1 MTERTSV
8 PALVLE
14 GGGFR
19 GLFTAGV
26 LDVLQERGLYGFSS
40 IWGVSAGA
48 INGSNFRA
56 RQIGRT
62 MRDILAFRDD
72 RRFMSLWSLATT
84 GDIAGVD
91 FMYGEVQD
99 RLDPCDVE
107 TFNESETP
115 FFAVV
120 SDVTF
125 GTPDYLR
132 VERYPE
138 DLVKVRASASLP
150 TVSRIVEI
158 DGHRYLDGGTTDS
171 IPFETAMGLPGARE
185 VAGHVPAERAL
196 VVLTR
201 DRDYVR
207 DAGSEAIALRSHR
220 YDGYPYYLDA
230 LSTRAER
237 YNAQRERLWELE
249 RAGRCLVIAPEEPVR
264 VGSSTRDGE
273 SLLTLYIAGRRQAEA
288 RLAEIDAFLCAGED
302 AADPA
307 APAAAD
313 PDFAPTQDKE

>member
-1 MTERTSV
+1 MSSEKTNV

-26 LDVLQERGLYGFSS
+26 LDVLQERGLTGFSS

-72 RRFMSLWSLATT
+72 RRFMSLWSFATT
-84 GDIAGVD
+84 GNIAGVD
-91 FMYGEVQD
+91 FMYEEVQN
-99 RLDPCDVE
+99 RLDPCDTD
-107 TFNESETP
+107 TFNESEMP
-115 FFAVV
+115 FYVVV

-125 GTPDYLR
+125 GTPDYLPVR
-132 VERYPE
+132 TYPE

-150 TVSRIVEI
+150 TVSRIVEV

-185 VAGHVPAERAL
+185 VEGHVPARRAL

-201 DRDYVR
+201 DRAYRR
-207 DAGSEAIALRSHR
+207 DAGSEAIALKSHR
-220 YDGYPYYLDA
+220 YDAYPFYLEA
-230 LSTRAER
+230 LRTRGEC

-249 RAGRCLVIAPEEPVR
+249 REGSCLVIAPEEPVT

-273 SLLTLYIAGRRQAEA
+273 ALLSLYIAGRRQAEA
-288 RLAEIDAFLCAGED
+288 RLAEIDAFLCDE
-302 AADPA
+302 
-307 APAAAD
+307 
-313 PDFAPTQDKE
+313 

>member
-1 MTERTSV
+1 MNEKTSV

-19 GLFTAGV
+19 GMFTAGV
-26 LDVLQERGLYGFSS
+26 LDVLMERGLTGFSS

-48 INGSNFRA
+48 INGSNFRS

-62 MRDILAFRDD
+62 MRDMLAFRDD
-72 RRFMSLWSLATT
+72 RRFMSLWSFATT

-99 RLDPCDVE
+99 SIDPCDVD

-115 FFAVV
+115 LYVTV

-125 GTPDYLR
+125 GTPDYLPVR
-132 VERYPE
+132 RFPD

-150 TVSRIVEI
+150 TVSRTVEI

-171 IPFETAMGLPGARE
+171 IPFETAMGLPGGRE
-185 VAGHVPAERAL
+185 VAGHVPASRAV
-196 VVLTR
+196 VVLTK
-201 DRDYVR
+201 DRTFVR
-207 DAGSEAIALRSHR
+207 EQAGSGESIALRSHR
-220 YDGYPYYLDA
+220 YDRYPYYLEA
-230 LSTRAER
+230 LRTRAER

-249 RAGRCLVIAPEEPVR
+249 RAGSCLVIAPERPVT

-273 SLLTLYIAGRRQAEA
+273 SLLTLYVAGRRQAEA
-288 RLAEIDAFLCAGED
+288 RLAEIDAFLCLE
-302 AADPA
+302 
-307 APAAAD
+307 
-313 PDFAPTQDKE
+313 

>member
-1 MTERTSV
+1 MAGERTNV

-19 GLFTAGV
+19 GMFTAGV
-26 LDVLQERGLYGFSS
+26 LDVLQERDLTGFSS

-48 INGSNFRA
+48 INGSNFRS

-72 RRFMSLWSLATT
+72 RRFMSLWSFATT
-84 GDIAGVD
+84 GDIAGAD

-99 RLDPCDVE
+99 RLDPCDVD
-107 TFNESETP
+107 TFNSSETP
-115 FFAVV
+115 FYAVV

-125 GTPDYLR
+125 GVPDYLPVR
-132 VERYPE
+132 RFPE

-171 IPFETAMGLPGARE
+171 IPYETAMGIPGARE
-185 VAGHVPAERAL
+185 VEGHVPAERAL

-201 DRDYVR
+201 DRAYER
-207 DAGSEAIALRSHR
+207 GAGSEAIALKSHR
-220 YDGYPYYLDA
+220 YDRYPYYLEA
-230 LSTRAER
+230 LQTRGER
-237 YNAQRERLWELE
+237 YNAQRARLWELE
-249 RAGRCLVIAPEEPVR
+249 RAGRCLVIAPEEPVT
-264 VGSSTRDGE
+264 VGNSERSGE
-273 SLLTLYIAGRRQAEA
+273 KLLSLYIAGRRQAEA
-288 RLAEIDAFLCAGED
+288 RLAEIDAFLCAC
-302 AADPA
+302 
-307 APAAAD
+307 
-313 PDFAPTQDKE
+313 

>member
-1 MTERTSV
+1 MAGERTNV

-19 GLFTAGV
+19 GMFTAGV
-26 LDVLQERGLYGFSS
+26 LDVLQERDLTGFSS

-48 INGSNFRA
+48 INGSNFRS

-72 RRFMSLWSLATT
+72 RRFMSLWSFATT
-84 GDIAGVD
+84 GDIAGAD

-99 RLDPCDVE
+99 RLDPCDVD
-107 TFNESETP
+107 TFNSSETP
-115 FFAVV
+115 FYAVV

-125 GTPDYLR
+125 GVPDYLPVR
-132 VERYPE
+132 RFPE
-138 DLVKVRASASLP
+138 DPVKVRASASLP

-171 IPFETAMGLPGARE
+171 IPYETAMGIPGARE
-185 VAGHVPAERAL
+185 VEGHVPAERAL

-201 DRDYVR
+201 DRAYER
-207 DAGSEAIALRSHR
+207 GAGSEAIALKSHR
-220 YDGYPYYLDA
+220 YDRYPYYLEA
-230 LSTRAER
+230 LQTRGER
-237 YNAQRERLWELE
+237 YNAQRARLWELE
-249 RAGRCLVIAPEEPVR
+249 RAGRCLVIAPEEPVT

-273 SLLTLYIAGRRQAEA
+273 SLLSLYIAGRRQAEA
-288 RLAEIDAFLCAGED
+288 RLAEIDAFLCAC
-302 AADPA
+302 
-307 APAAAD
+307 
-313 PDFAPTQDKE
+313 

>member
-1 MTERTSV
+1 MGYKVGREERRRGDAVPTEKTNV
-8 PALVLE
+8 AALVLE

-19 GLFTAGV
+19 GMFTAGV

-48 INGSNFRA
+48 INASNSRA

-72 RRFMSLWSLATT
+72 KRFMSLWSFAKT
-84 GDIAGVD
+84 GNVAGVD

-99 RLDPCDVE
+99 RLDPCDLD

-115 FFAVV
+115 FFVV
-120 SDVTF
+120 TSDVTF
-125 GTPDYLR
+125 GTPDYLPVR
-132 VERYPE
+132 RYPD

-150 TVSRIVEI
+150 TVSQIVEI

-171 IPFETAMGLPGARE
+171 IPYETAMGLPGARE
-185 VAGHVPAERAL
+185 VEGHVPAERAL

-201 DRDYVR
+201 ERSYER
-207 DAGSEAIALRSHR
+207 GAGSEAIALKSHR
-220 YDGYPYYLDA
+220 YDRYPYYLDA
-230 LSTRAER
+230 LRTRAER
-237 YNAQRERLWELE
+237 YNAQRERLWGLE
-249 RAGRCLVIAPEEPVR
+249 REGRCLVIAPEEPVT

-273 SLLTLYIAGRRQAEA
+273 SLLSLYIAGRRQAEA
-288 RLAEIDAFLCAGED
+288 RLAEIDAFLCEGL
-302 AADPA
+302 
-307 APAAAD
+307 
-313 PDFAPTQDKE
+313 